1 MKSFNRVDRVMVKQ
15 ENQLNHRLVIDWR
28 QRNNDLPLLLDRY
41 DSLTDLENDYNRYW
55 GIPIELRIIIDNA
68 SNTIFGQTNTSRY
81 NTMKTKLL
89 AKQSK
94 DLKTY
99 TKTTKTK
106 EVSIDPINMIM
117 MMKECASSQN
127 PNSDDWMKF
136 YLPFSEAYNTPEQD
150 KEYKDNLKEIS
161 EMVKDKYFQDNRL
174 SLDEYTYLPSLT
186 PQEIID
192 SKVPMNIEEKGYQ
205 DWLEGYDSLFKGN
218 PSKYLSTVDYIYHRV
233 KELKEKYS
241 HTKDPLEK
249 SAIFNLLLA
258 YGTLPSMPNK
268 ADTKSKIRDYLK
280 YLNSEIT
287 FYDLTD
293 EDIEFKDLSDKE
305 IEFKD
310 LYTIFVCRQNEK
322 GITKFAH
329 ANTLE
334 TLKNRAEE
342 YSLSKDNLLVFCV
355 NRQLFNIA
363 DKLIELDTEGE
374 YEHILDSNINFK
386 LFLTFLM
393 KADKMNYMIYGT
405 NVYKIQDHEKFDYY
419 KIIKIMKYIDLSEQ
433 SLQMLQAA
441 KNKFGELLPTD
452 ESYTMED
459 IKGLLKF

>member
-1 MKSFNRVDRVMVKQ
+1 M
-15 ENQLNHRLVIDWR
+15 
-28 QRNNDLPLLLDRY
+28 
-41 DSLTDLENDYNRYW
+41 
-55 GIPIELRIIIDNA
+55 
-68 SNTIFGQTNTSRY
+68 
-81 NTMKTKLL
+81 
-89 AKQSK
+89 
-94 DLKTY
+94 
-99 TKTTKTK
+99 
-106 EVSIDPINMIM
+106 
-117 MMKECASSQN
+117 
-127 PNSDDWMKF
+127 
-136 YLPFSEAYNTPEQD
+136 
-150 KEYKDNLKEIS
+150 
-161 EMVKDKYFQDNRL
+161 
-174 SLDEYTYLPSLT
+174 
-186 PQEIID
+186 
-192 SKVPMNIEEKGYQ
+192 
-205 DWLEGYDSLFKGN
+205 
-218 PSKYLSTVDYIYHRV
+218 
-233 KELKEKYS
+233 
-241 HTKDPLEK
+241 
-249 SAIFNLLLA
+249 LA

-342 YSLSKDNLLVFCV
+342 YSLSKDNLSVFCV

-459 IKGLLKF
+459 IKGLLKFSIYNIIMNRVTRRYLLVTFYCIRKFCIMEGIVK